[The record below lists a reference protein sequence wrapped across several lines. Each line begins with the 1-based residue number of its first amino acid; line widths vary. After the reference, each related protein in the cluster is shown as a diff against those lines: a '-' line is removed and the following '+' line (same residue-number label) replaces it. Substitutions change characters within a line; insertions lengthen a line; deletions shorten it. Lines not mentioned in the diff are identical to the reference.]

1 MRKCAFDF
9 RFISGFLLAHLLM
22 FFTFHNRVVF
32 WYFFTATMLLLICFV
47 VAKDKLDDKLSV
59 FKYLFTGI
67 VSGALL
73 FGLFWIGNQFIE
85 LLHIPVSNQIFALY
99 KRFAPHMFWHYLAL
113 ILIVVPGEEIFWR
126 GFVQK
131 RLVNYFSTGGSIIV
145 SAIMYSS
152 VHLYSGQFM
161 LPFAALTAGLLW
173 GWLYAWRRSIPLV
186 IVSHLVF
193 DLFLFVFLP
202 FR

>member
-1 MRKCAFDF
+1 MLKSALDF
-9 RFISGFLLAHLLM
+9 RFILGFLLAHLLM
-22 FFTFHNRVVF
+22 FFTFLDKAVF

-59 FKYLFTGI
+59 FKYILIGI

-73 FGLFWIGNQFIE
+73 FGLLWVGNQLIE
-85 LLHIPVSNQIFALY
+85 YFNIPVQKQISTLY
-99 KRFAPHMFWHYLAL
+99 KRYGPSLFWHYLAL
-113 ILIVVPGEEIFWR
+113 ILIAVPGEEIFWR
-126 GFVQK
+126 GFIQK
-131 RLVNYFSTGGSIIV
+131 RLMSYISNKASVFV
-145 SAIMYSS
+145 SALMYASA
-152 VHLYSGQFM
+152 HLYSNQFM
-161 LPFAALTAGLLW
+161 LTFTALVAGIVW

-186 IVSHLVF
+186 VVSHLVF